1 MDESPDSR
9 KGYVRKAG
17 TELEPLPRAL
27 TKEET
32 ENLVEYV
39 RKAWGYVWR
48 NDQWELEVASP
59 DIWANDDDD
68 DDDDDF
74 SPYTGR

>member
-1 MDESPDSR
+1 MGVVKMDESPDSR

-59 DIWANDDDD
+59 DSTWYIRLLQW
-68 DDDDDF
+68 
-74 SPYTGR
+74 